1 MPQIEKIEDIY
12 RARNEWLPS
21 DLRNELGHFNVFRL
35 DHYIG
40 KSAKPAPYRKR
51 DWYNITLVYGPGKYL
66 YADKIIEVRK
76 HALVFD
82 NPQVP
87 FGWEQKDCITGGFF
101 CVFSPGFFHS
111 LANPTQYSIF
121 QPGGLTFF
129 ELTAKQAKEANV
141 LFERMFMEKQSDY
154 LYKYDL
160 QRALLLEIMHL
171 AMKTA
176 PTSNLRSQAL
186 NASQRL
192 TVSFL
197 ERLEQQF
204 PIDSTEQIVELRSA
218 IDFASLLNVHVN
230 HLNRAVKETSGK
242 TTTQIIA
249 ERILQEAQ
257 VLLRNTPWSV
267 SEISYALGFAQ
278 PAHFNNF
285 FRKHTSSN
293 PLKFRHV

>member
-1 MPQIEKIEDIY
+1 MPQVLKIEEIY
-12 RARNEWLPS
+12 RERNEWLPS
-21 DLRNELGHFNVFRL
+21 DLRGELGHFNVFRL
-35 DHYIG
+35 DPDIG
-40 KSAKPAPYRKR
+40 KGAKPAPYRKR

-87 FGWEQKDCITGGFF
+87 FGWEHRDRITGGFF
-101 CVFSPGFFHS
+101 CVFSPGFFHGLS
-111 LANPTQYSIF
+111 KPTQYSIF
-121 QPGGLTFF
+121 KPGGLTFF
-129 ELTAKQAKEANV
+129 ELTVKQAKQADV
-141 LFERMFMEKQSDY
+141 LFERMFTEMRSDY
-154 LYKYDL
+154 IHKYDL
-160 QRALLLEIMHL
+160 LRALVLEVMHF
-171 AMKTA
+171 AMKMA
-176 PTSNLRSQAL
+176 PAANLRAQAL
-186 NASQRL
+186 NASQRF

-197 ERLEQQF
+197 ELLEQQF
-204 PIDSTEQIVELRSA
+204 PIDGTEQTVELRSA
-218 IDFASLLNVHVN
+218 IDFSPLLNVHVN
-230 HLNRAVKETSGK
+230 HLNRAVKETTGK

-249 ERILQEAQ
+249 GRILQEAK

-285 FRKHTSSN
+285 FKKHSTLN

>member
-1 MPQIEKIEDIY
+1 MSNIETIEELY
-12 RARNEWLPS
+12 KARNEWLPG

-35 DHYIG
+35 DPDIG
-40 KSAKPAPYRKR
+40 KSFKPSPYRKR
-51 DWYNITLVYGPGKYL
+51 DWYNVTLVYGPGKYL
-66 YADKIIEVRK
+66 YADKVIEVHK

-87 FGWEQKDCITGGFF
+87 FGWEQKDRITGGFF
-101 CVFSPGFFHS
+101 CVFSPGFFNG
-111 LANPTQYSIF
+111 LANPTKYSIF

-141 LFERMFMEKQSDY
+141 LFNRMFVEMRSDY
-154 LYKYDL
+154 TYKYDL
-160 QRALLLEIMHL
+160 LRALLLEVMHL

-176 PTSNLRSQAL
+176 PTTNLRSQTL

-197 ERLEQQF
+197 ELLEQQF
-204 PIDSTEQIVELRSA
+204 PIDNTTQIVELRSA
-218 IDFASLLNVHVN
+218 IDFAPPLNVHVN
-230 HLNRAVKETSGK
+230 HLNRAVKETTHK
-242 TTTQIIA
+242 TTTQIIS
-249 ERILQEAQ
+249 ERLLQEARI
-257 VLLRNTPWSV
+257 LLRNTLWSV

-285 FRKHTSSN
+285 FKKHIAIS

>member
-35 DHYIG
+35 DPYIG

-87 FGWEQKDCITGGFF
+87 FGWEQKDRITGGFF
-101 CVFSPGFFHS
+101 CVFSPDFFHS

-141 LFERMFMEKQSDY
+141 LFERMFMEMQSDY
-154 LYKYDL
+154 LHKYDL
-160 QRALLLEIMHL
+160 QRALLLEVMHL
-171 AMKTA
+171 AMKSA
-176 PTSNLRSQAL
+176 PTRNLRSQSL

-218 IDFASLLNVHVN
+218 IDFAPLLNVHVN
-230 HLNRAVKETSGK
+230 HLNRAVKEISGK

-249 ERILQEAQ
+249 ERILQEAK

>member
-1 MPQIEKIEDIY
+1 MPQIETIEEFY
-12 RARNEWLPS
+12 RTRNEWLPS
-21 DLRNELGHFNVFRL
+21 DLRDALGHFNVFRL
-35 DHYIG
+35 DPDIG
-40 KSAKPAPYRKR
+40 PGAKPSPYRKR

-66 YADKIIEVRK
+66 YADKIIEVRQ

-87 FGWEQKDCITGGFF
+87 FGWEQRDRITGGFF
-101 CVFSPGFFHS
+101 CVFSPDFFRG
-111 LANPTQYSIF
+111 LANPIQYSIF

-129 ELTAKQAKEANV
+129 ELTAKQAKEADV
-141 LFERMFMEKQSDY
+141 LFERLFTEMRSDY
-154 LYKYDL
+154 IHKYDL
-160 QRALLLEIMHL
+160 LRALVLEVMHL
-171 AMKTA
+171 ALKMA
-176 PTSNLRSQAL
+176 PTANLRAQAL
-186 NASQRL
+186 NSSQRI

-197 ERLEQQF
+197 ELLEQQF
-204 PIDSTEQIVELRSA
+204 PIDGTGETVTLRSA
-218 IDFASLLNVHVN
+218 IDFAPLLNVHVN
-230 HLNRAVKETSGK
+230 HLNRAVKETTGK

-249 ERILQEAQ
+249 GRILQEAK

-285 FRKHTSSN
+285 FRKHTAFS